1 VDVRI
6 RPRSEAASLQGVSA
20 AVTGG
25 ANGIGRA
32 IAARLARAG
41 ARVAI
46 GDLDL
51 EMAQAAAREAG
62 GDVFARALDVTQEDA
77 FGAFL
82 DAAEARHGPLG
93 VLVNNAG
100 VDWIGPFHEQPDAVA
115 RQEIAVNVYGTVLG
129 SRLALARMLPRGTG
143 HVVNIA
149 SGAGRVPFPGSA
161 TYAATKHAIVGLT
174 ESLRLEY
181 RDSGVSFSVVQPV
194 QVETGMLDGQARP
207 RALPVITPDDVA
219 AAVVD
224 AIARRR
230 FEVWVPG
237 SQAVSAR
244 LGMLM
249 PRRARDGVMRA
260 LGVTRI
266 ATGTD
271 LAARRAYHE
280 RTFGDGTR

>member
-1 VDVRI
+1 MAERT
-6 RPRSEAASLQGVSA
+6 SLQGVSA

-25 ANGIGRA
+25 GNGIGRA
-32 IAARLARAG
+32 IVARLARAG

-51 EMAQAAAREAG
+51 KAALACAREVG
-62 GDVFARALDVTQEDA
+62 GEAFAQSLDVTREDS
-77 FGAFL
+77 FSAFL

-100 VDWIGPFHEQPDAVA
+100 IDWIGPFHEQPDAVA

-129 SRLALARMLPRGTG
+129 SRLALARMLPRGAG
-143 HVVNIA
+143 HLVNIA

-181 RDSGVSFSVVQPV
+181 ESSGVSFTVVQPV

-219 AAVVD
+219 NAVVD

-230 FEVWVPG
+230 FEVWVPA

-244 LGMLM
+244 LGMLI

-266 ATGTD
+266 ATDTD
-271 LAARRAYHE
+271 LAARRAYHQ
-280 RTFGDGTR
+280 RTFGDDTG

>member
-1 VDVRI
+1 MAD
-6 RPRSEAASLQGVSA
+6 RSSLHGVSA

-25 ANGIGRA
+25 GHGIGRA
-32 IAARLARAG
+32 IAAHLARAG

-51 EMAQAAAREAG
+51 EAARECARELG
-62 GDVFARALDVTQEDA
+62 GEVLACALDVTQPEDFA
-77 FGAFL
+77 GFL

-100 VDWIGPFHEQPDAVA
+100 IDWIGPFHEQPDAVA

-129 SRLALARMLPRGTG
+129 ARLALARMLPRGEG
-143 HVVNIA
+143 HLVNIA

-181 RDSGVSFSVVQPV
+181 ASSGVHFTVVQPV
-194 QVETGMLDGQARP
+194 QVETGMLDGQPRP

-224 AIARRR
+224 AIERRR
-230 FEVWVPG
+230 FEVWVPA
-237 SQAVSAR
+237 SQALSAR
-244 LGMLM
+244 LGMLL
-249 PRRARDGVMRA
+249 PRRARDRVMRA

-266 ATGTD
+266 AADTD
-271 LAARRAYHE
+271 LRARRAYHE
-280 RTFGDGTR
+280 RTFGDGGR

>member
-1 VDVRI
+1 MAQG
-6 RPRSEAASLQGVSA
+6 SSLHGVSA

-25 ANGIGRA
+25 GHGIGRA
-32 IAARLARAG
+32 IAAQLARAG

-51 EMAQAAAREAG
+51 EAAQDCARELG
-62 GDVFARALDVTQEDA
+62 GEVLACALDVTQPEDFA
-77 FGAFL
+77 AFL

-100 VDWIGPFHEQPDAVA
+100 IDWIGPFHEQPDAVA

-129 SRLALARMLPRGTG
+129 ARLALARMLPRGEG
-143 HVVNIA
+143 HLVNIA

-181 RDSGVSFSVVQPV
+181 QASGVHFTVVQPV

-224 AIARRR
+224 AIERRR
-230 FEVWVPG
+230 FEVWVPA

-244 LGMLM
+244 LGMLL
-249 PRRARDGVMRA
+249 PRRARDRVMRA

-266 ATGTD
+266 ATETD
-271 LAARRAYHE
+271 LRARRAYHE
-280 RTFGDGTR
+280 RMFGDGGR